1 MRKLYLFLT
10 FLLSVTCIIALM
22 AASAELYE
30 GYEQQARL
38 ERLKSTGEEL
48 PATVVAKQIP
58 EQGQPAAPASGS
70 VRVELRA
77 GPRRGEIISV
87 PVGASTFAAISEGD
101 PVQVLVGAE
110 GATIL
115 GPKGDGAGLSLA
127 IALLSL
133 VGTVVLAR
141 RIRRMP
147 AGEAEEGQGTN

>member
-22 AASAELYE
+22 TASAELYE
-30 GYEQQARL
+30 GYERQARL

-48 PATVVAKQIP
+48 PATIIAKRIP
-58 EQGQPAAPASGS
+58 EQGQPASAASGS

-87 PVGASTFAAISEGD
+87 PVGASTFAAISEGE
-101 PVQVLVGAE
+101 VVKVLVGAE
-110 GATIL
+110 GATIVT
-115 GPKGDGAGLSLA
+115 PEGDGAGRSLA

-147 AGEAEEGQGTN
+147 AGEADGGRRAS